1 MQDTEFDKRIKELMD
16 EHLEMPGEG
25 SWDNLLLSLNKRK
38 RAKMLYFKR
47 ATYASIAVAASLL
60 LLLVLGKE
68 SPVPSSI
75 DNPVKQNVI
84 AESTP
89 QPQIIGAAGEVPVTK
104 VKIAKKHK
112 IAVAVKETSGN
123 DAPASTLVA
132 DNKVDKGEDI
142 NVTKDADRKND
153 NPSAA
158 DAKKFKPY
166 EFEEE
171 SPARSFTKDLFYSLS
186 TNLSPSMYSK
196 SINML
201 SVALGYQNDF
211 VPINLMETIQPQ
223 SVSDTKYAMPLS
235 FGVQAQYP
243 VNANLSI
250 GAGLS
255 YSLLVSHYQQFSYN
269 RRLDIQQSLHYL
281 GLPVNAYYS
290 LLQNNKFKVYI
301 SGGFV
306 LEKGLIAS
314 YRTTDNGAKRFESVA
329 ISGVQFSLAAG
340 LGAEFKMNNEVGV
353 YFDPALAYYFN
364 CDQPENIRTAQPLQY
379 KFELGMR
386 FHL

>member
-25 SWDNLLLSLNKRK
+25 SWDKLLLGLNKRK
-38 RAKMLYFKR
+38 RAKVLYFRR

-68 SPVPSSI
+68 SPVPATI
-75 DNPVKQNVI
+75 DNVAKQNVI
-84 AESTP
+84 ADKTP
-89 QPQIIGAAGEVPVTK
+89 ENKNVEIAVDNQSAKTVII
-104 VKIAKKHK
+104 KKHK
-112 IAVAVKETSGN
+112 TTLAKKVTSGN
-123 DAPASTLVA
+123 EMPNTDLVA
-132 DNKVDKGEDI
+132 DNLI
-142 NVTKDADRKND
+142 NKEAAGNTTKPAEERTVQ
-153 NPSAA
+153 PSAA
-158 DAKKFKPY
+158 QNKNYKQY

-171 SPARSFTKDLFYSLS
+171 KPVRRFTKDLFYSLS

-201 SVALGYQNDF
+201 SVAFGYQNDF

-281 GLPVNAYYS
+281 GIPVNAYYS
-290 LLQNNKFKVYI
+290 LIQNNKFKVYV
-301 SGGFV
+301 SGGFM

-340 LGAEFKMNNEVGV
+340 LGAEFKMNKEVGI

-364 CDQPENIRTAQPLQY
+364 CDQPDNIRTAQPLQY

>member
-1 MQDTEFDKRIKELMD
+1 MQDKEFDKKIKELME

-38 RAKMLYFKR
+38 RAKLLYFRR
-47 ATYASIAVAASLL
+47 ATYASVAVAASLL

-68 SPVPSSI
+68 SPVPAII
-75 DNPVKQNVI
+75 DNPAKQNMIV
-84 AESTP
+84 ENTP
-89 QPQIIGAAGEVPVTK
+89 QPQIIGSASEAPVTK
-104 VKIAKKHK
+104 TKISKKHK
-112 IAVAVKETSGN
+112 IAVATKETSGSEV
-123 DAPASTLVA
+123 PVTTLVA
-132 DNKVDKGEDI
+132 DNVGGKDDVM
-142 NVTKDADRKND
+142 NTTKQADEKAVQ
-153 NPSAA
+153 PSAA
-158 DAKKFKPY
+158 GNRKYKPY
-166 EFEEE
+166 DFEEE
-171 SPARSFTKDLFYSLS
+171 TPVRRFTKDLFYSLS

-211 VPINLMETIQPQ
+211 VPINLMETVQPQ

-243 VNANLSI
+243 VNANLSV

-281 GLPVNAYYS
+281 GIPVNAYYS
-290 LLQNNKFKVYI
+290 LIQNKKFKVYV
-301 SGGFV
+301 SGGFM

-314 YRTTDNGAKRFESVA
+314 YRTTDNGTKRFESVA
-329 ISGVQFSLAAG
+329 IQGVQFSLAAG
-340 LGAEFKMNNEVGV
+340 LGAEFKMNKEVGI

>member
-16 EHLEMPGEG
+16 EHLEMPAEG

-38 RAKMLYFKR
+38 RAKVLYFRR
-47 ATYASIAVAASLL
+47 ATYTSVAVAASLL

-68 SPVPSSI
+68 SPVPSTI

-84 AESTP
+84 ANFATEK
-89 QPQIIGAAGEVPVTK
+89 QIIVPVEAPVIK
-104 VKIAKKHK
+104 VGTVKKHK

-132 DNKVDKGEDI
+132 DNMISKGDGT
-142 NVTKDADRKND
+142 NTTKPAEEKAVQ
-153 NPSAA
+153 PSAA
-158 DAKKFKPY
+158 DNRKFKPY
-166 EFEEE
+166 EFEKE
-171 SPARSFTKDLFYSLS
+171 SQVRKFTKELFYSLS

-211 VPINLMETIQPQ
+211 VPINLMETVQPQ

-243 VNANLSI
+243 VNANFSV

-281 GLPVNAYYS
+281 GIPVNAYYS
-290 LLQNNKFKVYI
+290 LLQNNKFKVYV
-301 SGGFV
+301 SGGFM
-306 LEKGLIAS
+306 LEKGLIAC
-314 YRTTDNGAKRFESVA
+314 YRTTDNGIKRFESVA

-340 LGAEFKMNNEVGV
+340 LGVEFKMNKEAGI

-364 CDQPENIRTAQPLQY
+364 CDQPENIRSAQPLQY

>member
-1 MQDTEFDKRIKELMD
+1 MQDKEFDKRIKELMD

-38 RAKMLYFKR
+38 RAKVLYFRR

-68 SPVPSSI
+68 SPVPAII

-84 AESTP
+84 ADNAPEKHITNVR
-89 QPQIIGAAGEVPVTK
+89 IV
-104 VKIAKKHK
+104 KKHK
-112 IAVAVKETSGN
+112 KIALAVKETSGN
-123 DAPASTLVA
+123 DVPVETLVA
-132 DNKVDKGEDI
+132 DNRVIKEEVI
-142 NVTKDADRKND
+142 NATKPAEEKAVQPSSADNRKY
-153 NPSAA
+153 
-158 DAKKFKPY
+158 KQY

-171 SPARSFTKDLFYSLS
+171 TPVKRFTKDLFYSLS

-223 SVSDTKYAMPLS
+223 SVVSDTKYAMPLS

-243 VNANLSI
+243 VNANLSV

-281 GLPVNAYYS
+281 GIPVNAYYS

-301 SGGFV
+301 SGGFM
-306 LEKGLIAS
+306 LEKGLIAA
-314 YRTTDNGAKRFESVA
+314 YRTTDNGIKRFESVA

-340 LGAEFKMNNEVGV
+340 LGAEFKMNKEVGV
-353 YFDPALAYYFN
+353 YFDPSLAYYFN